1 MKTSKTDW
9 KSALGV
15 KSPSLTWMD
24 SQIAEAFLRG
34 VDSMLT
40 RACGNSKNAIVDKFV
55 SVICEGT
62 EQHPTFHGFHGL
74 ESWRRLP
81 IEAKPLL
88 TRMPDLHSPCSTTAN
103 PERLKLSADDLT
115 SLWDT
120 FDEIKKQIEERAK
133 ERAARPYLFEHE
145 GRWYAV
151 RGLGEMPES
160 LSGLLPDARVVFA
173 KHAHWIPKAECGRPN
188 RIAECSR
195 CGYRM
200 PYPGETYCPHCGA
213 EMEDEDDG

>member
-15 KSPSLTWMD
+15 KSPSMTWMD
-24 SQIAEAFLRG
+24 SRIAEDFLRG
-34 VDSMLT
+34 IDSMLT
-40 RACGNSKNAIVDKFV
+40 RACENSKNAIVDKFV
-55 SVICEGT
+55 SLICEGI
-62 EQHPTFHGFHGL
+62 EQYPTFHGFHGL

-88 TRMPDLHSPCSTTAN
+88 TPPDLHSSCSTKAN

-120 FDEIKKQIEERAK
+120 FDGIKKQIEESAK

-151 RGLGEMPES
+151 RELGEIP
-160 LSGLLPDARVVFA
+160 A
-173 KHAHWIPKAECGRPN
+173 KHAHYIPEPP
-188 RIAECSR
+188 E
-195 CGYRM
+195 
-200 PYPGETYCPHCGA
+200 GEDNGLH
-213 EMEDEDDG
+213 

>member
-15 KSPSLTWMD
+15 KSPTLTWMD
-24 SQIAEAFLRG
+24 SRIAEDFLRG
-34 VDSMLT
+34 IDSMLT
-40 RACGNSKNAIVDKFV
+40 RACENSKNAIVDKFI
-55 SVICEGT
+55 SLICEGI
-62 EQHPTFHGFHGL
+62 EQYPTFHGFHGL

-88 TRMPDLHSPCSTTAN
+88 TPPDLHSPCSTKAN

-120 FDEIKKQIEERAK
+120 FDGIKKQIEESAK

-160 LSGLLPDARVVFA
+160 LSGLLPDASVVFA
-173 KHAHWIPKAECGRPN
+173 KHAHWIPKAECGYPN

-195 CGYRM
+195 CGYEM